1 MHDLKTIEELYKVVK
16 KEGLK
21 DNFQF
26 WIGGYRE
33 MNGSMWLWSDR
44 SVYSYNRW
52 RPDNADPEKNRLT
65 LFRNSAIFAEKDIS
79 FIAWFQLFQHLHWL
93 LNVTYFPPYS
103 SPQNI
108 ALSLLR

>member
-1 MHDLKTIEELYKVVK
+1 MVSVHDLKTIEELYRVVQ
-16 KEGLK
+16 GAGFNN
-21 DNFQF
+21 DFQF

-79 FIAWFQLFQHLHWL
+79 FNAWFQPEKA
-93 LNVTYFPPYS
+93 NK
-103 SPQNI
+103 
-108 ALSLLR
+108 ALGFICEYQGIK